1 VASYR
6 RDLTGANVRGVPAL
20 VWFAMITR
28 IQKSDMSIMARLN
41 LAVKYFS
48 LIRAKFLEDP
58 EFNQP
63 IAELQKDLELLRD
76 QYEPLV
82 ESETW
87 ASDQFNQFC
96 LNLDGIEYRLD
107 EIMVKTKIIDN
118 AGLGEIQVPE

>member
-1 VASYR
+1 MAYR
-6 RDLTGANVRGVPAL
+6 RDLTGSNVRGVPAL

-28 IQKSDMSIMARLN
+28 IQKSDMSIMARMN

-58 EFNQP
+58 EFHHD
-63 IAELQKDLELLRD
+63 IAKLQEDLEILRN
-76 QYEPLV
+76 QYEPMV
-82 ESETW
+82 ESEAW
-87 ASDQFNQFC
+87 ASEEFNQFC

>member
-1 VASYR
+1 VAYR
-6 RDLTGANVRGVPAL
+6 RDLSGANVRGVPAL

-28 IQKSDMSIMARLN
+28 IQKSDMSIMARMN

-48 LIRAKFLEDP
+48 LIRAKFIEDP

-63 IAELQKDLELLRD
+63 IAELQEDLKVLRN
-76 QYEPLV
+76 QYEPMV

-87 ASDQFNQFC
+87 ASEEFNRFC
-96 LNLDGIEYRLD
+96 LDLDGIEYRLD
-107 EIMVKTKIIDN
+107 EIMVRTKIIDN

>member
-1 VASYR
+1 MAYR
-6 RDLTGANVRGVPAL
+6 RDLTGSNVRGVPAL

-28 IQKSDMSIMARLN
+28 IQKSDMSIMARMN

-58 EFNQP
+58 EFHQD
-63 IAELQKDLELLRD
+63 IAKLQEDLEILRN
-76 QYEPLV
+76 QYEPMV
-82 ESETW
+82 ESEAW
-87 ASDQFNQFC
+87 ASEEFNQFC